1 MRQGPQVTPRTTLHT
16 ASSILELWFSNPD
29 GCVYADS
36 ADRILMYFVPNI
48 C

>member
-16 ASSILELWFSNPD
+16 ASSILGLWFSNPD
-29 GCVYADS
+29 GYVYADS
-36 ADRILMYFVPNI
+36 ADCIHMYFCPNI